1 MMDIAV
7 AADQARLPAPVV
19 AALACHVPLGHWRDT
34 TSFDD
39 FVESLQG
46 VSVLLWA
53 PVEAGDSLTAWLVRL
68 RLKWPALNLV
78 LLADRFDP
86 EAGRHWLSLGVHDCI
101 SHAEIFRLE
110 TVLGRLGWREH
121 RQHRVPDF
129 AALLDHMPAL
139 ISYWDASLCNRY
151 ANQAY
156 REWFQVD
163 PDWLYGRPMHAFLPE
178 TLRLHIQP
186 YLEGVLAGRSQCFEC
201 EIARSDGGSP
211 RQAQVHYM
219 PDWQGGRLVGFFV
232 MATDVS
238 VLKDT
243 EQALR
248 RSQQRLKGVFDILP
262 VGVALTDAEG
272 RIVDGNA
279 AALRLLGLDRDTLL
293 SRTMQSPEWTF
304 RRDDG
309 QVVPREDYVSVRALR
324 ERRPV
329 QDVEVMYVSDTE
341 RRWFSVSAMPMDGPD
356 TGVITA
362 FIDISALRQ
371 LAEAQREMR
380 RQYEAM
386 ARDQVAFQ
394 ALAGMAHSLNQPLA
408 AIAFY
413 LEAAHRMAE
422 ADPPN
427 LEKLRDI
434 LRKSAREIERAGE
447 VLHQQIAR
455 CYRPRYALQ
464 AVDLATLLSGVVK
477 KYRLWSDAGFAVELK
492 SCPETM
498 TVRVNVPRTEMILE
512 NLLRNS
518 GEAMAVAGVDP
529 GQGRIRL
536 GCHLE
541 GAFVRLCV
549 RDDGPGVPEDIAK
562 RIFEPFFTTR
572 ESGNGM
578 GLAIGR
584 TLAEA
589 QGGRLWLADSQPGAT
604 FNLTL
609 PISP

>member
-7 AADQARLPAPVV
+7 AADQGRLPASVV
-19 AALACHVPLGHWRDT
+19 SALAGLVGREGWRDVA
-34 TSFDD
+34 SFDD
-39 FVESLQG
+39 SIESLQG

-53 PVEAGDSLTAWLVRL
+53 PVEEGESLTARLVRL
-68 RLKWPALNLV
+68 RITWPTLNLI

-86 EAGRHWLSLGVHDCI
+86 ELGRHWLSLGVHDCI
-101 SHAEIFRLE
+101 SHAEMFRLE
-110 TVLGRLGWREH
+110 SVLGRLGWREH

-129 AALLDHMPAL
+129 VALLDHMPAL
-139 ISYWDASLCNRY
+139 ISYWDPGLCNRY

-163 PDWLYGRPMHAFLPE
+163 PDWLYGRSMHAFLPE
-178 TLRLHIQP
+178 SLIAAIQP
-186 YLEGVLAGRSQCFEC
+186 RLNGVLVGRSQCFEC
-201 EIARSDGGSP
+201 EIPRLEGCGS
-211 RQAQVHYM
+211 RQAQVHFI
-219 PDWQGGRLVGFFV
+219 PDWQGGHLAGFFA
-232 MATDVS
+232 MASDIS

-248 RSQQRLKGVFDILP
+248 RSQQSLKGVFDILP
-262 VGVALTDAEG
+262 VGVVLADAEG

-279 AALRLLGLDRDTLL
+279 AAIRLLGMARETLL
-293 SRTMQSPEWTF
+293 SRTLNSPEWTF
-304 RRDDG
+304 HRVDG
-309 QVVPREDYVSVRALR
+309 QLVPHEDYVSVRALR

-329 QDVEVMYVSDTE
+329 QDVEVMYVTDTVQ
-341 RRWFSVSAMPMDGPD
+341 RWFSVSAMPMHEADL
-356 TGVITA
+356 GVIIA
-362 FIDISALRQ
+362 FIDITELHQ

-380 RQYEAM
+380 RQYESM
-386 ARDQVAFQ
+386 VRDQVAFQ

-422 ADPPN
+422 ADPP
-427 LEKLRDI
+427 KLDKLGDI

-455 CYRPRYALQ
+455 CYRPRYELQ
-464 AVDLATLLSGVVK
+464 AVTLEELLSGVVK
-477 KYRLWSDAGFAVELK
+477 KYRLWSDAGFAVDIK
-492 SCPETM
+492 SCSEKI

-518 GEAMAVAGVDP
+518 GEAMSVAGVDP
-529 GQGRIRL
+529 RQGRIEL
-536 GCHLE
+536 SCHPE
-541 GAFVRLCV
+541 GNFARLCV
-549 RDDGPGVPEDIAK
+549 RDDGPGVPEDLAK

-589 QGGRLWLADSQPGAT
+589 QGGRLWLAPSQSGAL

>member
-7 AADQARLPAPVV
+7 AVDETRLPATVV
-19 AALACHVPLGHWRDT
+19 SALVGFVPRAGWRDVA
-34 TSFDD
+34 SFDD
-39 FVESLQG
+39 LLESLAG
-46 VSVLLWA
+46 VSVLIWA
-53 PVEAGDSLTAWLVRL
+53 PEETGDALTARLVGL

-78 LLADRFDP
+78 LLADHFDP
-86 EAGRHWLSLGVHDCI
+86 ESGRHWLSLGIHDCI
-101 SHAEIFRLE
+101 SHAEIFRLAS
-110 TVLGRLGWREH
+110 VLGRLGWHEH
-121 RQHRVPDF
+121 RHHRVPDF

-139 ISYWDASLCNRY
+139 ISYWDTRLCNCY

-156 REWFQVD
+156 REWYLVD
-163 PDWLYGRPMHAFLPE
+163 PDWLYGRSIRSFLPE
-178 TLRLHIQP
+178 TLLDRIKPHLD
-186 YLEGVLAGRSQCFEC
+186 GVLSGHYQCFEC
-201 EIARSDGGSP
+201 EIPRPDGQGM
-211 RQAQVHYM
+211 RQAQVHYI
-219 PDWQGGRLVGFFV
+219 PDWQGGRLAGFFV
-232 MATDVS
+232 MASDIS
-238 VLKDT
+238 VLKGT

-262 VGVALTDAEG
+262 VGVAMTDAEG
-272 RIVDGNA
+272 RIVDGNT

-293 SRTMQSPEWTF
+293 GRTLHSPEWTF
-304 RRDDG
+304 RRIDG
-309 QVVPREDYVSVRALR
+309 QEVPRDEYVSVRALR

-329 QDVEVMYVSDTE
+329 QDVEVMYVTDTA
-341 RRWFSVSAMPMDGPD
+341 RRWFSVSAMPMDDPD

-362 FIDISALRQ
+362 FIDITELRQ

-380 RQYEAM
+380 HQYESM
-386 ARDQVAFQ
+386 VRDQVAFQ

-422 ADPPN
+422 AEPPN
-427 LEKLRDI
+427 LDKLRDI

-447 VLHQQIAR
+447 VLHQQISR
-455 CYRPRYALQ
+455 CYRPRYVLET
-464 AVDLATLLSGVVK
+464 VNLDELLSGVVK

-492 SCPETM
+492 SCREIM
-498 TVRVNVPRTEMILE
+498 AVRVNVPRTEMILE

-518 GEAMAVAGVDP
+518 GEAMSVAGVDP
-529 GQGRIRL
+529 RQGRIEL
-536 GCHLE
+536 SCHPE
-541 GAFVRLCV
+541 GSFVRLSV
-549 RDDGPGVPEDIAK
+549 RDEGPGVPEDLAK
-562 RIFEPFFTTR
+562 QIFEPFFTTR

-589 QGGRLWLADSQPGAT
+589 QGGQLWLTPTPSGAL

-609 PISP
+609 PIAP